1 MNCDNPLSDPTE
13 SKSQTTTQPIS
24 ERVIRA
30 VASHE
35 GCDPLELEPP
45 LYDAINPESLDAL
58 FKRDTVDGRL
68 TFEWQGYRIDVT
80 ANGSIDLANKSTR

>member
-1 MNCDNPLSDPTE
+1 MSDPTE
-13 SKSQTTTQPIS
+13 SQSHTTTRPIS

-35 GCDPLELEPP
+35 GRDPLDLEPP

-58 FKRDTVDGRL
+58 FKQDTVDGRL

-80 ANGSIDLANKSTR
+80 ADGSVDLTKR